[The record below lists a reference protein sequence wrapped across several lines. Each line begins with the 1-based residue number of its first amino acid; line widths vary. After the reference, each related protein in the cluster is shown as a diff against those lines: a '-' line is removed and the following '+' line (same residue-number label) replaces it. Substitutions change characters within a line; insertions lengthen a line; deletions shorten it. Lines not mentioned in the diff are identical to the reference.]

1 MKIVLKEKEMDK
13 IINRLVHEIIEK
25 MPSIEKMGLIGIR
38 TGGVFLAQ
46 KIKELL
52 YKIEGIQPPFGILD
66 ITLYR
71 DDLSVLGY
79 LPTLKKTDIQ
89 FSIDDKPILLVDDVI
104 FSGRTIRAAMDAII
118 DFGRPSCI
126 ELAVLIDRGGRELP
140 IQPDFCGKK
149 LEVAKNE
156 IVDVRFREQGYDYDC
171 VIKKKRSAK

>member
-1 MKIVLKEKEMDK
+1 MKTILTEKEMEK
-13 IINRLVHEIIEK
+13 IINRLVHEIIERV
-25 MPSIEKMGLIGIR
+25 PGLDKIGLVGIR
-38 TGGVFLAQ
+38 TGGIFLAERIRSIL
-46 KIKELL
+46 KKL
-52 YKIEGIQPPFGILD
+52 EGIQPQMGVLD

-89 FSIDDKPILLVDDVI
+89 FSIDEKPILLVDDVI

-140 IQPDFCGKK
+140 IQPDFIGKK
-149 LEVAKNE
+149 FDTSKNE
-156 IVDVRFREQGYDYDC
+156 IIDVHFREQGFKNDS
-171 VIKKKRSAK
+171 VVVRKKGQK